1 MKIEHL
7 TLFDLDHT
15 LLPIDSDQSWGRFT
29 TDVGW
34 TSREDFLLKNE
45 AFYQDYCRGEL
56 DIHAYVRFTTQT
68 IRDKGE
74 ALSNAMRE
82 RFVQEVI
89 VPALKP
95 EALSLVAEHQARG
108 EAVMIITAT
117 NEWVTRP
124 IADLFGVKDLIA
136 LQLSRDASGWITGE
150 IEGTPSL
157 GPGKLTR
164 LLQWL
169 DERGLHLS
177 ELTTTFYSDSINDA
191 PLLGAVNF
199 PVATNPD
206 NALRAL
212 ATQKGWPILELFAT
226 A

>member
-29 TDVGW
+29 TQVGW
-34 TSREDFLLKNE
+34 TSKDDFLLKNE

-68 IRDKGE
+68 IRDKGP

-82 RFVQEVI
+82 RFIQEVI
-89 VPALKP
+89 APAIKP
-95 EALSLVAEHQARG
+95 QALSLVAEHQARG
-108 EAVMIITAT
+108 EEVMIITAT

-124 IADLFGVKDLIA
+124 IADLFGVRDLIA
-136 LQLSRDASGWITGE
+136 LELSRDAQGWITGE
-150 IEGTPSL
+150 IEGTPTL
-157 GPGKLTR
+157 GEGKLTR
-164 LLQWL
+164 LRQWL
-169 DERGLHLS
+169 LERGMTLS
-177 ELTTTFYSDSINDA
+177 DLKTTFYSDSINDA

-206 NALRAL
+206 DALRAL
-212 ATQKGWPILELFAT
+212 ATQRGWPILELFA
-226 A
+226 AA

>member
-1 MKIEHL
+1 MKTKHL

-29 TDVGW
+29 TQVGW
-34 TSREDFLLKNE
+34 TSKEDFLVKNE

-56 DIHAYVRFTTQT
+56 DIHAYVRFATQT

-74 ALSNAMRE
+74 ALSYAMRE
-82 RFVQEVI
+82 RFIQEVI
-89 VPALKP
+89 APQIKP
-95 EALSLVAEHQARG
+95 EALSLVSEHQARG
-108 EAVMIITAT
+108 EEVVIITAT

-124 IADLFGVKDLIA
+124 IADLFGVKELIA
-136 LQLSRDASGWITGE
+136 LQLSRDPSGWITGE
-150 IEGTPSL
+150 IEGTPTL
-157 GPGKLTR
+157 GAGKLTR
-164 LLQWL
+164 LQQWL
-169 DERGLHLS
+169 TERGSSLS
-177 ELTTTFYSDSINDA
+177 DFKTTFYSDSINDA

-206 NALRAL
+206 DALRAL
-212 ATQKGWPILELFAT
+212 ATQNGWHILELFAQ

>member
-29 TDVGW
+29 TQVGW
-34 TSREDFLLKNE
+34 TSKDDFLLKNE

-68 IRDKGE
+68 IRDKGP
-74 ALSNAMRE
+74 ALSSAMRE
-82 RFVQEVI
+82 RFIQEVI
-89 VPALKP
+89 APAIKP
-95 EALSLVAEHQARG
+95 QALSLVAEHQARG
-108 EAVMIITAT
+108 EEVMIITAT

-124 IADLFGVKDLIA
+124 IADLFGVRDLIA
-136 LQLSRDASGWITGE
+136 LELSRDAQGWITGE
-150 IEGTPSL
+150 IEGTPTL
-157 GPGKLTR
+157 GEGKLTR
-164 LLQWL
+164 LRQWL
-169 DERGLHLS
+169 LERGMTLS
-177 ELTTTFYSDSINDA
+177 DLKTTFYSDSINDA

-206 NALRAL
+206 DALRAL
-212 ATQKGWPILELFAT
+212 ATQRGWPILELFA
-226 A
+226 AA

>member
-1 MKIEHL
+1 MKTKHL

-29 TDVGW
+29 TQVGW
-34 TSREDFLLKNE
+34 TSKEDFLVKNE

-56 DIHAYVRFTTQT
+56 DIHAYVRFATQT

-82 RFVQEVI
+82 RFIQEVI
-89 VPALKP
+89 APQIKP
-95 EALSLVAEHQARG
+95 QALSLVSEHQARG
-108 EAVMIITAT
+108 EEVVIITAT

-124 IADLFGVKDLIA
+124 IADLFGVRELIA
-136 LQLSRDASGWITGE
+136 LQLSRDPSGWITGE
-150 IEGTPSL
+150 SEGTPTL
-157 GPGKLTR
+157 GAGKLTR
-164 LLQWL
+164 LQQWL
-169 DERGLHLS
+169 TERGSSLS
-177 ELTTTFYSDSINDA
+177 DFKTTFYSDSINDA

-206 NALRAL
+206 DALRAL
-212 ATQKGWPILELFAT
+212 ATQNGWPILELFAQ

>member
-1 MKIEHL
+1 MKTKHL

-29 TDVGW
+29 TQVGW
-34 TSREDFLLKNE
+34 TSKEDFLFKNE

-56 DIHAYVRFTTQT
+56 DIHAYVRFATQT

-82 RFVQEVI
+82 RFIQEVI
-89 VPALKP
+89 APQIKP
-95 EALSLVAEHQARG
+95 QALSLVSEHQARG
-108 EAVMIITAT
+108 EEVVIITAT

-124 IADLFGVKDLIA
+124 IADLFGVRELIA
-136 LQLSRDASGWITGE
+136 LQLSRDPSGWITGE
-150 IEGTPSL
+150 IEGTPTL
-157 GPGKLTR
+157 GAGKLTR
-164 LLQWL
+164 LQQWL
-169 DERGLHLS
+169 TERGSSLS
-177 ELTTTFYSDSINDA
+177 DFKTTFYSDSINDA

-206 NALRAL
+206 DALRAL
-212 ATQKGWPILELFAT
+212 ATQNGWPILELFAQ

>member
-82 RFVQEVI
+82 RFIQEVI
-89 VPALKP
+89 APALKP
-95 EALSLVAEHQARG
+95 QALSLVAQHQARG

-124 IADLFGVKDLIA
+124 IADLFGVKELIA
-136 LQLSRDASGWITGE
+136 LQLSRDANGWITGE
-150 IEGTPSL
+150 IEGTPTL
-157 GPGKLTR
+157 GQGKLTR
-164 LLQWL
+164 LVQWL
-169 DERGLHLS
+169 DERDLHLS

>member
-1 MKIEHL
+1 MKTKHL

-29 TDVGW
+29 TQVGW
-34 TSREDFLLKNE
+34 TSKEDFLVKNE

-56 DIHAYVRFTTQT
+56 DIHAYVRFATQT

-74 ALSNAMRE
+74 ALSYAMRE
-82 RFVQEVI
+82 RFIQEVI
-89 VPALKP
+89 APQIKP
-95 EALSLVAEHQARG
+95 EALSLVSEHQARG
-108 EAVMIITAT
+108 EEVVIITAT

-124 IADLFGVKDLIA
+124 IADLFGVKELIA
-136 LQLSRDASGWITGE
+136 LQLSRDPSGWITGE
-150 IEGTPSL
+150 IEGTPTL
-157 GPGKLTR
+157 GAGKLTR
-164 LLQWL
+164 LQQWL
-169 DERGLHLS
+169 TERGSSLS
-177 ELTTTFYSDSINDA
+177 DFKTTFYSDSINDA

-206 NALRAL
+206 DALRAL
-212 ATQKGWPILELFAT
+212 ATQNGWPILELFAQ

>member
-1 MKIEHL
+1 MKTKHL

-29 TDVGW
+29 TQVGW
-34 TSREDFLLKNE
+34 TSKEDFLVKNE

-56 DIHAYVRFTTQT
+56 DIHAYVRFATQT

-74 ALSNAMRE
+74 ALSYAMRE
-82 RFVQEVI
+82 RFIQEVI
-89 VPALKP
+89 APHIKP
-95 EALSLVAEHQARG
+95 EALSLVSEHQARG
-108 EAVMIITAT
+108 EEVVIITAT

-124 IADLFGVKDLIA
+124 IADLFGVKELIA
-136 LQLSRDASGWITGE
+136 LQLSRDPSGWITGE
-150 IEGTPSL
+150 IEGTPTL
-157 GPGKLTR
+157 GAGKLTR
-164 LLQWL
+164 LQQWL
-169 DERGLHLS
+169 TERGSSLS
-177 ELTTTFYSDSINDA
+177 DFKTTFYSDSINDA

-206 NALRAL
+206 DALRAL
-212 ATQKGWPILELFAT
+212 ATQNGWPILELFAQ

>member
-1 MKIEHL
+1 MKTKHL

-29 TDVGW
+29 TQVGW
-34 TSREDFLLKNE
+34 TSKEDFLVKNE

-56 DIHAYVRFTTQT
+56 DIHAYVRFATQT

-82 RFVQEVI
+82 RFIQEVI
-89 VPALKP
+89 APQIKP
-95 EALSLVAEHQARG
+95 QALSLVSEHQARG
-108 EAVMIITAT
+108 EEVVIITAT

-124 IADLFGVKDLIA
+124 IADLFGVRELIA
-136 LQLSRDASGWITGE
+136 LQLSRDPSGWITGE
-150 IEGTPSL
+150 IEGTPTL
-157 GPGKLTR
+157 GAGKLTR
-164 LLQWL
+164 LQQWL
-169 DERGLHLS
+169 TERGSSLS
-177 ELTTTFYSDSINDA
+177 DFKTTFYSDSINDA

-206 NALRAL
+206 DALRAL
-212 ATQKGWPILELFAT
+212 ATQNGWPILELFAQ

>member
-1 MKIEHL
+1 MKTKHL

-29 TDVGW
+29 TQVGW
-34 TSREDFLLKNE
+34 TSKEDFLVKNE
-45 AFYQDYCRGEL
+45 AFYQDYCRGAL

-74 ALSNAMRE
+74 VLSNAMRE
-82 RFVQEVI
+82 RFIQEVI
-89 VPALKP
+89 APHIKP
-95 EALSLVAEHQARG
+95 EALSLVARHQDQG
-108 EAVMIITAT
+108 EEVVIITAT

-124 IADLFGVKDLIA
+124 IADLFGVSELIA
-136 LQLSRDASGWITGE
+136 LQLSRDDQGWITGE

-157 GPGKLTR
+157 GPGKLIR
-164 LLQWL
+164 LEEWL
-169 DERGLHLS
+169 AKRGLKLS
-177 ELTTTFYSDSINDA
+177 ELSTTFYSDSINDA
-191 PLLGAVNF
+191 PLLSAVNH

-206 NALRAL
+206 DALRAL
-212 ATQKGWPILELFAT
+212 ATQKGWPILELFAP

>member
-1 MKIEHL
+1 MTKHL

-29 TDVGW
+29 TQVGW
-34 TSREDFLLKNE
+34 TSKEDFLVKNE

-56 DIHAYVRFTTQT
+56 DIHAYVRFATQT
-68 IRDKGE
+68 IRNKGE

-82 RFVQEVI
+82 RFIQEVI
-89 VPALKP
+89 APQIKP
-95 EALSLVAEHQARG
+95 QALSLVAEHQSRG
-108 EAVMIITAT
+108 EEVVIITAT

-124 IADLFGVKDLIA
+124 IADLFGVRELIA
-136 LQLSRDASGWITGE
+136 LQLSRDPSGWITGE
-150 IEGTPSL
+150 IEGTPTL
-157 GPGKLTR
+157 GAGKLTR
-164 LLQWL
+164 LQQWL
-169 DERGLHLS
+169 TERGLSLS
-177 ELTTTFYSDSINDA
+177 DLKTTFYSDSINDA

-206 NALRAL
+206 DALRAL
-212 ATQKGWPILELFAT
+212 ATQNGWPILELFAH